1 VQILS
6 TFKNIKPVVAIDGTA
21 GSGKGTLAKS
31 LAKKLEFNHLDTGIL
46 YRIYAYESLYNK
58 NNSIDLSSWFKSS
71 NNFDKLRTEKISQ
84 LASTIS
90 QQKKVRE
97 SLVEV
102 QREFAD
108 NPPNGKGSVI
118 DGRDIGSVIIPNAEV
133 KFFIDAKVEIRANR
147 RIDQLK
153 LDTREYKNILMAMI
167 SRDEKDINREISPL
181 VRTEDSYFIDSSHVD
196 ASEVLEMAIK
206 YIKKSTDFI

>member
-1 VQILS
+1 MQILS

-58 NNSIDLSSWFKSS
+58 NNSIDLSSWFKSR

>member
-1 VQILS
+1 MQILS